1 LTELT
6 KIVFQESVFRI
17 KNPVRPINKTSETIT
32 IIDILIIFFKK
43 TSTPGK
49 FIHAFLILQ
58 HRQNRTQDY
67 LISHIAGCSIKRIGF
82 TGN

>member
-1 LTELT
+1 
-6 KIVFQESVFRI
+6 
-17 KNPVRPINKTSETIT
+17 TIT

-67 LISHIAGCSIKRIGF
+67 LISHIAACSIKRTSFIGNLKIVEKLVEYGCLTENYVKSWAF
-82 TGN
+82 S